1 MKIFA
6 KRRYFHP
13 NEDICKKKIFSPK
26 YQSLVPY
33 HIIVEKGGEVE
44 PIKER
49 RDSPTKLTF
58 PLRKKEK
65 RESSCEI
72 VLEATVP

>member
-6 KRRYFHP
+6 KEDIFTQMKIFVKRRYFYP
-13 NEDICKKKIFSPK
+13 NKDIYKKKIFSPK

-44 PIKER
+44 PIKKR
-49 RDSPTKLTF
+49 RGSPTMLTL
-58 PLRKKEK
+58 PLRKK
-65 RESSCEI
+65 
-72 VLEATVP
+72 LG